1 MSLPPTSVLIQVA
14 IGGLLTGG
22 VYALLVSGLTLIFGV
37 MRVINIAHGAFL
49 VLSAYLAYWLF
60 TLLGM
65 DPIVSIAVLAPLFFV
80 LGVLVQRYL
89 IARVRQEPG
98 LLVLV
103 TFALAITLEGVMGSL
118 WRTTGRSVRTAYT
131 GEVVPLALGDLTVR
145 LPIVQLVGFAAAV
158 IALGVLYLLL
168 TRSDLGRAIRATI
181 QNPDAAQLVGVNVAL
196 VRALTFGAALASV
209 AAGGAVFS
217 LIWTFNAGSH
227 EAWISKMLSI
237 VVLGGMGSLP
247 GALVGA
253 LIIGVAEA
261 VAAVTITTYLSPI
274 VSYLILFFILV
285 FRPQGLLGSRIR
297 VAYPW
302 IWRAPYFHLLG
313 FDTLLG
319 ATMAVSWNIMGGY
332 TGYKSLGHSAFFGL
346 GAYLVAIAANRWGW
360 NPLWSAPV
368 LALVVVAVAL
378 LLGWIML
385 RTTGSAFVIATI
397 ALLLIFRLLAL
408 NLRGIT
414 GGAPGLSQPLPP
426 WSPEF
431 SRLPFFYYML
441 VWTLVAVAVS
451 AFIVRSRFGL
461 GLLAIRDDE
470 GKAEMVGVNTTLY
483 KVLAF
488 GLSAYFVGLG
498 GGIWSYFQTHISPVF
513 AFDLRIGV
521 DMILM
526 TMLGGLGTVW
536 GPVLGA
542 FS

>member
-80 LGVLVQRYL
+80 FGVLVQRYL

-103 TFALAITLEGVMGSL
+103 TFALAITLEGVMGTL

-217 LIWTFNAGSH
+217 LIWTFNASSH

-297 VAYPW
+297 EA
-302 IWRAPYFHLLG
+302 
-313 FDTLLG
+313 
-319 ATMAVSWNIMGGY
+319 
-332 TGYKSLGHSAFFGL
+332 
-346 GAYLVAIAANRWGW
+346 
-360 NPLWSAPV
+360 
-368 LALVVVAVAL
+368 
-378 LLGWIML
+378 
-385 RTTGSAFVIATI
+385 
-397 ALLLIFRLLAL
+397 
-408 NLRGIT
+408 
-414 GGAPGLSQPLPP
+414 
-426 WSPEF
+426 
-431 SRLPFFYYML
+431 
-441 VWTLVAVAVS
+441 
-451 AFIVRSRFGL
+451 
-461 GLLAIRDDE
+461 
-470 GKAEMVGVNTTLY
+470 
-483 KVLAF
+483 
-488 GLSAYFVGLG
+488 
-498 GGIWSYFQTHISPVF
+498 
-513 AFDLRIGV
+513 
-521 DMILM
+521 
-526 TMLGGLGTVW
+526 
-536 GPVLGA
+536 
-542 FS
+542 